1 MIKFTVLNFNQ
12 VKKTYDI
19 RAKKIAYIGAN
30 EGQELEDLVSTFN
43 NSEIHLFE
51 PQVEPFKK
59 LLKKY
64 DNWKN
69 LNFYNFGL
77 GSEKKEVELYV
88 NSNNNNMSSSVL
100 KPKEHLRYHPSIEF
114 GGKEVIKIEKFSNLN
129 IQDINFLN
137 IDVQGYELEV
147 LRGFGDCLMDVDYI
161 ICEVNR
167 KELYENCVLIGELDN
182 YLKSYNLLRV
192 QTKWYEKTIPW
203 GDAFYIR
210 KSEISTGTIIFAT
223 IKNFITNIRGYFFT
237 LSILKKINL
246 I

>member
-1 MIKFTVLNFNQ
+1 MIKFIVFNFNQ
-12 VKKTYDI
+12 VKKSYDI
-19 RAKKIAYIGAN
+19 KAKKIAYIGAN
-30 EGQELEDLVSTFN
+30 EGQEVEDLVSTFN

-51 PQVEPFKK
+51 PQAEPFEK
-59 LLKKY
+59 LIKKY
-64 DNWKN
+64 DNWEN

-100 KPKEHLRYHPSIEF
+100 KPKEHLRYHPGVEF
-114 GGKEVIKIEKFSNLN
+114 GGKELIKIQKFSNLN

-137 IDVQGYELEV
+137 LDVQGYELEV
-147 LRGFGDCLMDVDYI
+147 LKGFEDYLMDVDYI

-167 KELYENCVLIGELDN
+167 KELYENCVLVGELDK
-182 YLKSYNLLRV
+182 YLKGYNLIRV

-210 KSEISTGTIIFAT
+210 KSEISIGTIIFAT